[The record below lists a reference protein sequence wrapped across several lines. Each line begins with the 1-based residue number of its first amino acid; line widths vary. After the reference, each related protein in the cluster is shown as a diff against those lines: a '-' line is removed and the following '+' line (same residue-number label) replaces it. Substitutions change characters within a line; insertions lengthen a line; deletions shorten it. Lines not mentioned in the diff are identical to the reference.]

1 VEYRWGIG
9 TFGTRAE
16 ENVGKFEGRVV
27 IVTGAA
33 SGIGAAIARRLSA
46 DGASVCV
53 SDRKQEACDHFAAE
67 LGTRAIGVAADVSKE
82 EDIRRLVGTTVSRLG
97 RLDVLV
103 SNAGIGEKAVP
114 IEEKP
119 AADWQ
124 RVIDTNL
131 SSVFYGIKHAA
142 RAMKDS
148 GRGGVIVNI
157 ASILGSV
164 GFSGAPAYVA
174 AKHGVVGLTKAAA
187 LELAAFGIRVVA
199 VQPAFIHTPLVT
211 PEMEAAVLSLHPAGR
226 IGEPEEVASLVAYLA
241 SEEAGFL
248 TGAGYLVDGGY
259 TAR

>member
-1 VEYRWGIG
+1 M
-9 TFGTRAE
+9 
-16 ENVGKFEGRVV
+16 GKFEGKIV

-33 SGIGAAIARRLSA
+33 SGIGSAIARRFSA

-53 SDRKQEACDHFAAE
+53 SDLQQDACDRFAAE
-67 LGTRAIGVAADVSKE
+67 LGPRAVAIAADVSKE
-82 EDIRRLVGTTVSRLG
+82 EDIRRLVDTAVSRLG
-97 RLDVLV
+97 PLDVLV
-103 SNAGIGEKAVP
+103 NNAGIGEKAVP

-119 AADWQ
+119 AKDWQ

-142 RAMKDS
+142 RVMKAA

-187 LELAAFGIRVVA
+187 LELAASRIRVVA

-211 PEMEAAVLSLHPAGR
+211 REMEAAVLALHPAGR
-226 IGEPEEVASLVAYLA
+226 LGEPEEVASLVAYLA
-241 SEEAGFL
+241 SEEAAFL
-248 TGAGYLVDGGY
+248 TGAGYLIDGGY
-259 TAR
+259 TAP

>member
-1 VEYRWGIG
+1 M
-9 TFGTRAE
+9 
-16 ENVGKFEGRVV
+16 GKFEGKVV

-33 SGIGAAIARRLSA
+33 SGIGAAIARRFSA

-53 SDRKQEACDHFAAE
+53 SDVLGEACESFAAT
-67 LGTRAIGVAADVSKE
+67 LGPRTISVAADVSKE
-82 EDIRRLVGTTVSRLG
+82 EDIRGLVDTAVSRLG
-97 RLDVLV
+97 PLDVLV
-103 SNAGIGEKAVP
+103 NNAGIGEKAIP
-114 IEEKP
+114 IDEKP
-119 AADWQ
+119 AKNWQ

-142 RAMKDS
+142 RVMKAA
-148 GRGGVIVNI
+148 GRGGVIVNM

-187 LELAAFGIRVVA
+187 LELAGAGIRVVA

-211 PEMEAAVLSLHPAGR
+211 PEMEAAVRSLHPVGR
-226 IGEPEEVASLVAYLA
+226 LGEPEEVASLVAYLA
-241 SEEAGFL
+241 SEEASFL

-259 TAR
+259 TAP